1 MLEGN
6 TRKKMGLA
14 KMLLQQSD
22 KPVVQ
27 EPVAGK
33 TELFD
38 LKNFRKG
45 LRDTLVG
52 RISLKRPEKK
62 R

>member
-14 KMLLQQSD
+14 KMLLQQGE
-22 KPVVQ
+22 KQAVQ
-27 EPVAGK
+27 GLTTSQ

-52 RISLKRPEKK
+52 TNTLNRLEKK